1 MVTPYAASFTTG
13 ALLFEEMERVVSF
26 MADENADRQLIAKSN
41 LVLTINSNAARI
53 RQARELLKR
62 YDALNPNFWEFYRSQ
77 TSKDARRFAV
87 YYACLKTYQLVLDFH
102 LEVVLSKWRQLNTNI
117 EYADVIK
124 FLKWASDKHTEI
136 DEWKE
141 TTLIKISR
149 IVVRMLKESGLLVE
163 GKLQPVLL
171 PDSFWI
177 YFLEHGEGWFL
188 EAMLLSKEQ
197 RESLLNKA

>member
-13 ALLFEEMERVVSF
+13 ALLFEEMESVVSF
-26 MADENADRQLIAKSN
+26 LADENADRQLITKTAQ
-41 LVLTINSNAARI
+41 VLTINSNAARI

-62 YDALNPNFWEFYRSQ
+62 YDAVNPGFWVFYRNL
-77 TSKDARRFAV
+77 TSKEAKRSAI
-87 YYACLKTYQLVLDFH
+87 YYACLKTYQLILDFH
-102 LEVVLSKWRQLNTNI
+102 LEIVLSKWRQMNPKIDIT
-117 EYADVIK
+117 DVTK
-124 FLKWASDKHTEI
+124 FLKWASVKHPEI
-136 DEWKE
+136 DVWKE
-141 TTLIKISR
+141 RTHSFISR
-149 IVVRMLKESGLLVE
+149 VIIRMLKETGLLIE
-163 GKLQPVLL
+163 GKLSPVLL